1 MLEIVGQRIRIVMQK
16 QGLTIQSLA
25 KRLGISRNRLSDM
38 LNGRKEPD
46 YLDMKALRKVFDLS
60 PVEAMWVF
68 FPEDTSGEPPA
79 WLIASEL

>member
-1 MLEIVGQRIRIVMQK
+1 MLEIVGQRIKTVMQK

-25 KRLGISRNRLSDM
+25 KRMGISRNRLSDM

-46 YLDMKALRKVFDLS
+46 YLDMKALRKVFNLD
-60 PVEAMWVF
+60 PAEAMWVF
-68 FPEDTSGEPPA
+68 FPEDASGLPPA